1 MYFKYLPLLLIA
13 CSSIAQSQTSADAL
27 PSGGKV
33 AMGQAT
39 ITQSGNNLNVVQAS
53 QRAVINWDNFNVGSQ
68 AKVEFI
74 QPNAQAS
81 TLNRVS
87 SASASQ
93 IDGMLKSN
101 GQIVISNANGVIFSK
116 TAQVD
121 VGGMVA
127 TTMNINDKDFMEGK
141 NTYRGNGTGAVVNLG
156 KIQTRDPKGYI
167 ALLAPEVRNEG
178 YILAKGGAGNTVALA
193 SGSQITLDF
202 RGDQLMTVVAN
213 RSGTPTRITCRCTG
227 WFTH

>member
-1 MYFKYLPLLLIA
+1 MNFKYLPLLLIA

-53 QRAVINWDNFNVGSQ
+53 QRAVINWDSFNVGSQ

-81 TLNRVS
+81 TLNRVA

-141 NTYRGNGTGAVVNLG
+141 NTYKGNGTGACN
-156 KIQTRDPKGYI
+156 
-167 ALLAPEVRNEG
+167 
-178 YILAKGGAGNTVALA
+178 
-193 SGSQITLDF
+193 
-202 RGDQLMTVVAN
+202 
-213 RSGTPTRITCRCTG
+213 TPT
-227 WFTH
+227 